1 MESKRIRLIS
11 TTTGDA
17 GTSKNYSNESL
28 SKADVTFEVLGTIDE
43 LSSSIGLTYHY
54 SKNETLKEIQRRLQ
68 TIMTMVAVNPATD
81 KERFERIA
89 KVNETD
95 VAWLESIGEALLS
108 IKPLSPHFVLPGS
121 ETTLAG
127 AYYDM
132 ARTICRRA
140 ERVFVRY
147 VELTGRTDLRNPQI
161 FLNRLS
167 DTLYILARS
176 EN

>member
-1 MESKRIRLIS
+1 MEPKRIRLIS

-28 SKADVTFEVLGTIDE
+28 SKADLTFEVLGTIDE
-43 LSSSIGLTYHY
+43 LSSSLGLSYHY
-54 SKNETLKEIQRRLQ
+54 SQNEVLKDMQRKLQ
-68 TIMTMVAVNPATD
+68 TIMTMVAVNPVTD
-81 KERFERIA
+81 KERAGHMA
-89 KVNETD
+89 KVNDTD
-95 VAWLESIGEALLS
+95 IAWLESIGEALLT

-121 ETTLAG
+121 ETTLTG
-127 AYYDM
+127 AYFDM

-140 ERVFVRY
+140 ERTIVRY
-147 VELTGRTDLRNPQI
+147 TDETGRTDLRTAQI